1 MTWGPSGPLHLL
13 HAWGPRVGFSP
24 HWVRPLWA
32 RGAQRYALSMPRFS
46 LAEIIFLRAITPA
59 YPANHADIIFDIT
72 DGNLRDSFDIIKRYM
87 DGMTVGEWLERA
99 GSPRRPLVLQPVM
112 AQPRPVA
119 DQPGSHPGPLV
130 LQGPA
135 GNPYLSITV
144 RKATRGEIPGAS
156 VSPPADVVCC
166 LAAKSCVSHLRPRG
180 LWPTQL
186 LWPGDSPGK
195 NTGVGCPFLLQ
206 GIFPSQGSTPRLLHC
221 RRIPYH

>member
-13 HAWGPRVGFSP
+13 RAWGPRVGFSP
-24 HWVRPLWA
+24 HWVRPLRA

-99 GSPRRPLVLQPVM
+99 GSPGRPGPPARHGSAEACRRPARFPS
-112 AQPRPVA
+112 
-119 DQPGSHPGPLV
+119 GSPGPS
-130 LQGPA
+130 GPSWKPTPVSHGA
-135 GNPYLSITV
+135 KSD
-144 RKATRGEIPGAS
+144 RGEIPGAS

-206 GIFPSQGSTPRLLHC
+206 GIFLSQGSTPHLLQC